1 MVTVFVRRR
10 VAQTFAG
17 ERSSNAE
24 DPGGLVFE
32 HVTILL
38 SFVYAVALTHLLS
51 SATELLIAGK
61 RVRFSGL
68 YAVWVLN
75 VLQPWLWRDGE
86 RISSEPCGG
95 RENPRRLCAISF
107 SRHAPTC
114 AAKSRS
120 YRPPRVP
127 SGGAASSSTM
137 DRAGRAARG
146 APSGRTSALGHRPSL
161 ISSRSR
167 RGLRRRRC

>member
-1 MVTVFVRRR
+1 
-10 VAQTFAG
+10 
-17 ERSSNAE
+17 
-24 DPGGLVFE
+24 VFE

-120 YRPPRVP
+120 YPA
-127 SGGAASSSTM
+127 AASSI
-137 DRAGRAARG
+137 GRGGEFIDNGAAL
-146 APSGRTSALGHRPSL
+146 AELHAELLQVEQALSDTDHR
-161 ISSRSR
+161 
-167 RGLRRRRC
+167 